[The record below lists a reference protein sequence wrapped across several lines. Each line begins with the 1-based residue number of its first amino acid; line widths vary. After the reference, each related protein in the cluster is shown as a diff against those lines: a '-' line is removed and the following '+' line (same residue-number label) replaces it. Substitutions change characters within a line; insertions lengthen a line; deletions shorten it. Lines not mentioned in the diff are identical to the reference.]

1 MKIYN
6 GDNPIPLHH
15 QVDKTV
21 ANIGEHLIKQS
32 LTNKLQFKNWITRF
46 SISLLDL

>member
-21 ANIGEHLIKQS
+21 ANIGEHLIKQY
-32 LTNKLQFKNWITRF
+32 LTNKLQFKNWIT
-46 SISLLDL
+46 